1 MTRNSD
7 AVYSKA
13 DLLFIG
19 TTYYILPILSLFLV
33 GIWRSILYLLTV
45 YALKRIM
52 TELVLGL
59 DPLNTVDEFFL
70 LDWEKNRSNIMT
82 LMQTTKIEN
91 YDEFRRFLVNKIT
104 KFRRTRS
111 RLVKY
116 LHEYYF
122 EELHGEDLQKAIDK
136 AFVMKELS
144 SMEEVCDFMA
154 KE

>member
-1 MTRNSD
+1 MTRNSEV
-7 AVYSKA
+7 VYSKI
-13 DLLFIG
+13 DLIFIG
-19 TTYYILPILSLFLV
+19 TTYYILPILSLFFF
-33 GIWRSILYLLTV
+33 GIWHSVLYLSAV
-45 YALKRIM
+45 YACKRIL
-52 TELVLGL
+52 TEFVLGL

-82 LMQTTKIEN
+82 MMQTTKIEN

-122 EELHGEDLQKAIDK
+122 EELHGEDLQKAINK
-136 AFVMKELS
+136 AFVMKELG
-144 SMEEVCDFMA
+144 SMKEVCEFMA
-154 KE
+154 